1 MQKQITSTVSQNN
14 NLLKLK
20 SDLNVQAM
28 EADNDKFYNNPDKN
42 KGIRYQEWLKL
53 LKQDLQID
61 AGIKIIQELALQQYN
76 TVKN

>member
-1 MQKQITSTVSQNN
+1 LI
-14 NLLKLK
+14 KLK
-20 SDLNVQAM
+20 TELSVQTL
-28 EADNDKFYNNPDKN
+28 EADKDKFYNNPDKN

-61 AGIKIIQELALQQYN
+61 ASVKIIQELATQQYN

>member
-1 MQKQITSTVSQNN
+1 MC
-14 NLLKLK
+14 
-20 SDLNVQAM
+20 
-28 EADNDKFYNNPDKN
+28 KFYKNQNKN